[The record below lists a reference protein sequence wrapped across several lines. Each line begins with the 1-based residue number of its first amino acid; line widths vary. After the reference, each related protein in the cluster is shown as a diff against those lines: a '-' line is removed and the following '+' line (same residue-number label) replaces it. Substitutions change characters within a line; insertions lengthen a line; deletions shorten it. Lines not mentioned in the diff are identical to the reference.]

1 VRVSAKI
8 DYALRACAEL
18 AANAG
23 QGPIKGERLA
33 AAQDVPVR
41 FLENILLDLR
51 HAGIVASQ
59 RGSVG
64 GYWLARPP
72 EEVSLADV
80 FRALEGPIADVR
92 GQPPESVEYRGAAEH
107 LQTVWIAVRASLRSV
122 LETTTLADLVKG
134 ELPEEAKRLAAEPHA
149 WESKWE
155 R

>member
-18 AANAG
+18 AAAAG
-23 QGPIKGERLA
+23 EGPIKGERLA

-80 FRALEGPIADVR
+80 FRALEGPIADVH
-92 GQPPESVEYRGAAEH
+92 GDPPESVSYAGAAQH
-107 LQTVWIAVRASLRSV
+107 LQTVWIAVRASLRTV
-122 LETTTLADLVKG
+122 LETTTLADIVSG
-134 ELPEEAKRLAAEPHA
+134 NLPEEAKRLAAEPHA
-149 WESKWE
+149 WESRWE